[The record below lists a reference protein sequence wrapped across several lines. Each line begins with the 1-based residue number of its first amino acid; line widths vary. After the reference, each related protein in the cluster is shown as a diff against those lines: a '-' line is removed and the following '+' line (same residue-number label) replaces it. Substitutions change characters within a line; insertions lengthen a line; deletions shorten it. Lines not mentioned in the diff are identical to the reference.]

1 MISDIID
8 SINMVLWGRGQVLI
22 YMLLL
27 GGIFFTWKL
36 GFIQIKYFTH
46 MFSIMRH
53 STTSD
58 KAGISSFQALCTSL
72 SARVGTGNLAG
83 VAVAISLGVRVLY
96 SGCGLLHF

>member
-46 MFSIMRH
+46 MFRIMRL
-53 STTSD
+53 D
-58 KAGISSFQALCTSL
+58 LQAEEDLCHQ
-72 SARVGTGNLAG
+72 A
-83 VAVAISLGVRVLY
+83 
-96 SGCGLLHF
+96 CKCCD